1 MTERPHAGPVEQL
14 SAADPVLPSDRGV
27 DAELVRRCRGGE
39 RSAFDQLVRNYE
51 RPVFNVALR
60 MTHSREDALDITQT
74 AFLKAFERLH
84 SYDPSYRFF
93 SWIYRIAVNE
103 SLDLLAARRRGVEPV
118 DEQLPDASGRTPESE
133 LGELQFSAALQRA
146 IQALR
151 PEHRAV
157 VLLRH
162 VAACSYAEIA
172 QALELPEKTVK
183 SRLFSARQAL
193 REALDREGLL

>member
-1 MTERPHAGPVEQL
+1 
-14 SAADPVLPSDRGV
+14 V

-51 RPVFNVALR
+51 RPVFSVALR

-133 LGELQFSAALQRA
+133 LGELQFSAALERA